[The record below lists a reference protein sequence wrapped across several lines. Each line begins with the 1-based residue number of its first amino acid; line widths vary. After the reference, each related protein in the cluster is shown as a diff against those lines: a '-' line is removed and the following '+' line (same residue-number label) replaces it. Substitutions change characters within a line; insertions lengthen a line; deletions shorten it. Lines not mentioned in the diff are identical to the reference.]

1 MAATMLPESGD
12 AIRKARSA
20 PAIAALHAEGTRTV
34 VALRGETDIS
44 VRLTPHDVV
53 THHRPARRR

>member
-1 MAATMLPESGD
+1 MVATMLPPSGD
-12 AIRKARSA
+12 TIRKVRSTTSVVY
-20 PAIAALHAEGTRTV
+20 AEGARTV